1 MKNEKNPALIKEFR
15 QCLNLT
21 QEQFERR
28 VGVTYSTVNH
38 WESGRRVP
46 LPFLVKSLVE
56 IKEELDSRNT
66 KPPEGKRRNE

>member
-38 WESGRRVP
+38 WRER
-46 LPFLVKSLVE
+46 
-56 IKEELDSRNT
+56 
-66 KPPEGKRRNE
+66 